1 MALLPTQKTSPFHR
15 WPATTTRRRR
25 RHPRGAFSMLRRS
38 NCTLAASASSRH
50 GSSSGLRRSSPT
62 LETTGRCVCVWRL
75 ATREM
80 RDERDIYVYLH
91 PLEPQPRNLCSAI
104 LSSVSQ
110 LNSSALVNTYTQWS
124 PPISPIST
132 LVYTYTHFSPPISQL
147 YLPVYQPYLSTLCI
161 TQCASSTPRRRRLNW
176 QSWVRKSGS
185 CGAM

>member
-1 MALLPTQKTSPFHR
+1 MLALLPTQKTSPFHR

-25 RHPRGAFSMLRRS
+25 CHPRGAFSMLRRS
-38 NCTLAASASSRH
+38 NCTFAASASSRH

-80 RDERDIYVYLH
+80 RDEREMYVYIFILSSH
-91 PLEPQPRNLCSAI
+91 NLEILCSAI
-104 LSSVSQ
+104 LSSDSQ

-132 LVYTYTHFSPPISQL
+132 LVYTYTQFSPPISQL
-147 YLPVYQPYLSTLCI
+147 YLSCVSTLCI
-161 TQCASSTPRRRRLNW
+161 NP
-176 QSWVRKSGS
+176 V
-185 CGAM
+185 